1 MTEWKFV
8 PKNDELL
15 LCKPWLKLVPE
26 DGILAPG
33 ESFTIKIYLF
43 YTSEIFASE
52 RTEDAK
58 NLVRFHCILSV
69 FVSPFSFLFV

>member
-15 LCKPWLKLVPE
+15 VCKPWLKLVPE

-33 ESFTIKIYLF
+33 ETFTIKIYLF
-43 YTSEIFASE
+43 YTSEIFTSE
-52 RTEDAK
+52 MNEEAN
-58 NLVRFHCILSV
+58 NLVSFHSLSNILS
-69 FVSPFSFLFV
+69 SFLSCLFE